1 MLWEITSL
9 IVIIV
14 YAYTIL
20 TTIIML
26 LMENRN
32 PVKSIA
38 WIVVLILLPIVGF
51 IFYIFFGKNF
61 RRQFVISRRSL
72 QKVKRNTNAVCDINS
87 IPEESLPAEYRNVA
101 SLALNSCD
109 SDLYAHNDVKI
120 YTDGKSMFDD
130 ILVALESAK
139 HHIHM
144 EYYIFLSDEIGSRV
158 IDILIRKA
166 KEGVSVRVIIDDVG
180 SWMMK
185 KSAVAEMEDAGIKV
199 MSFLKVGLPFLSSR
213 VNYRN
218 HRKILIVD
226 GLVGFTGGMN
236 IADRYAK
243 GLSWGPWRDTH
254 SRIEGGAVSGLQ
266 KAFLSDWYFV
276 NRKLLSDPVFY
287 PKPEKKGSSLIQI
300 ISSGPDTTW
309 DSIMQVYF
317 MAIVQARKYVYIE
330 TPYFLPNESI
340 ITALQTAAL
349 SGTNVEMILPE
360 RSDAKITLIGS
371 YSYLNEMFKAGVKVS
386 FYKKGFIHSKVIV
399 IDDMI
404 CTIGSANMDFRSF
417 EQNFELNALIYDPEV
432 AIKMKKIFNMDMLD
446 SRRVYKD
453 DWENRLIKQRLKE
466 SCARLFS
473 PLL

>member
-1 MLWEITSL
+1 MLWEITSV
-9 IVIIV
+9 IVIVV
-14 YAYTIL
+14 YVYTIL

-72 QKVKRNTNAVCDINS
+72 QKMKRNTNAVADIS
-87 IPEESLPAEYRNVA
+87 RIPESVLPSEYRNMA
-101 SLALNSCD
+101 SLAINSCD
-109 SDLYAHNDVKI
+109 AEAYANNDVKI
-120 YTDGKSMFDD
+120 YTEGKSLFDD
-130 ILVALESAK
+130 IFVALESAK
-139 HHIHM
+139 HHIHL
-144 EYYIFLSDEIGSRV
+144 EYYIFLSDEIGQRV
-158 IDILIRKA
+158 IDTLIRKS

-180 SWMMK
+180 SWLMK
-185 KSAVAEMEDAGIKV
+185 KSAIAEMESSGIKV
-199 MSFLKVGLPFLSSR
+199 MSFLKVGLPFLSSK

-226 GLVGFTGGMN
+226 GMVGFTGGMN
-236 IADRYAK
+236 IADRYCN
-243 GLSWGPWRDTH
+243 GLEWGPWRDSH
-254 SRIEGGAVSGLQ
+254 IRIVGSAVSGLQ

-287 PKPEKKGSSLIQI
+287 PKPEVKGTSLIQI
-300 ISSGPDTTW
+300 ITSGPDTVW

-317 MAIVQARKYVYIE
+317 MAIIQAKRYVYIE

-349 SGTNVEMILPE
+349 SGTDVQVILPE
-360 RSDAKITLIGS
+360 RSDAKVTLVGS
-371 YSYLNEMFKAGVKVS
+371 YSYLNEMFKAGVRIA
-386 FYKKGFIHSKVIV
+386 FYKKGFIHSKTIV
-399 IDDMI
+399 IDDKL
-404 CTIGSANMDFRSF
+404 CTVGSANMDFRSF
-417 EQNFELNALIYDPEV
+417 EQNFELNALIYDTEV
-432 AIKMKKIFNMDMLD
+432 AVKMRKIFCLDMLD
-446 SRRVYKD
+446 SVRVNKN
-453 DWENRLIKQRLKE
+453 DWNQRPIKQRLKE
-466 SCARLFS
+466 SFARLFS